1 MAESMLRVENLTKKY
16 NGFTAVDHV
25 SFEIKKGEVVGLV
38 GPNGAGK
45 TTIIHILLS
54 LLNPDEGQ
62 VKIFGKNFAKNE
74 DEILSKL
81 NFAGPYSSL
90 PYNLTPEENLL
101 IFSLL
106 YGFKDAK
113 ARSEALLEEFQ
124 LTKFRKR
131 KSGSLSSGEQMRLSL
146 AKAFL
151 NNPKLLL
158 LDEPTAFLDPSAA
171 KEMRERICQ
180 KMKETNGAILWT
192 SHNMKE
198 IEKICDR
205 ILFLFKGKII
215 TQGTP
220 RELMEKF
227 NKPDLEEVFIHL
239 AGQNNKI

>member
-1 MAESMLRVENLTKKY
+1 MPNPIVKVKNLTKY
-16 NGFTAVDHV
+16 YDGFPAVDDI
-25 SFEIKKGEVVGLV
+25 SFEINEGEIVGLL

-45 TTIIHILLS
+45 TTTIQILLA
-54 LLNPDEGQ
+54 LLNPDGGQ
-62 VKIFGKNFAKNE
+62 VEIFGKTFAQNE
-74 DEILSKL
+74 DEILAKL

-113 ARSEALLEEFQ
+113 ERSEASIKEFQ
-124 LTKFRKR
+124 LDKFRKR

-151 NNPKLLL
+151 NEPKLLL
-158 LDEPTAFLDPSAA
+158 LDEPTAFLDPLVA
-171 KEMRERICQ
+171 KEMRGRICEKIKKTQ
-180 KMKETNGAILWT
+180 GAILWT

-198 IEKICDR
+198 IETICDR
-205 ILFLFKGKII
+205 IIFLLKGRIVA
-215 TQGTP
+215 QGQP
-220 RELMEKF
+220 RDLMEKF

-239 AGQNNKI
+239 AGKNNKI